1 MSDASAGSSDL
12 VRVLVDDRVALVALN
27 RPERMNAVTP
37 ELFAAL
43 SDALAAVATDDV
55 RVVVLTGEGRGFC
68 AGADLKAPRPTLQP
82 GSRRLRQLYHPV
94 IAQLSQLR
102 KPVIA
107 AVNGPAVGAGLSLAA
122 AADIR
127 IASQDALFVPGF
139 VDVGLAPD
147 NGASWH
153 LPRIIGPSRAALWL
167 LSGARVDATQAL
179 EWGLADEVV
188 PADLVRDR
196 AMELAHAMA
205 AKPGVGMVETLLL
218 LRSARDSTLTQQ
230 LEAEAAAS
238 DRATDHPE
246 RLAARAAKSASLR
259 T

>member
-1 MSDASAGSSDL
+1 MSEASGNTREL
-12 VRVLVDDRVALVALN
+12 VRVLVDERVALLTLN

-37 ELFAAL
+37 ELFSAL
-43 SDALAAVATDDV
+43 SDAVAQVATDDI

-68 AGADLKAPRPTLQP
+68 AGADLKAPRPALQP

-94 IAQLSQLR
+94 IAQISQLR

-127 IASQDALFVPGF
+127 IASQDAVFVPGF

-153 LPRIIGPSRAALWL
+153 LPRIIGHSRAALWL
-167 LSGARVDATQAL
+167 LSGSRMDATQAL
-179 EWGLADEVV
+179 EWGLVDEVA
-188 PADLVRDR
+188 PAGSSGDR
-196 AMELAHAMA
+196 AMELARTMA
-205 AKPGVGMVETLLL
+205 AKPGVGMIETLLL
-218 LRSARDSTLTQQ
+218 LRSARGSTLAEQ
-230 LEAEAAAS
+230 LEWEGAAS